1 MLLRISHNFNYKSTE
16 AKMNKKAKMKT
27 KKFHLPNANDAS
39 DSTNDGEEEN
49 ENSQAPQKDE
59 QCR

>member
-1 MLLRISHNFNYKSTE
+1 
-16 AKMNKKAKMKT
+16 MNKKAKMKT

-59 QCR
+59 QCRWWAALS